1 MPPMPPVQPDQFEQF
16 LYKSH
21 HASQPM
27 PEVLMPPEVSID
39 APSDSDSSRR
49 QSYQVR
55 VTSMLE
61 DSITIR
67 LLECHFLFDSTAAV
81 AFYFCRPLCLVDKTK
96 QETVF
101 LQPNWDIFKG
111 GP

>member
-1 MPPMPPVQPDQFEQF
+1 MHCYDQPDDHDDRRTQPGFVMHQPPSAMPMQPMPPVQPDQFEQF

-49 QSYQVR
+49 QSYQ
-55 VTSMLE
+55 
-61 DSITIR
+61 
-67 LLECHFLFDSTAAV
+67 A
-81 AFYFCRPLCLVDKTK
+81 
-96 QETVF
+96 
-101 LQPNWDIFKG
+101 G
-111 GP
+111 